1 MTQEPSAAAPAEQ
14 STSEAARR
22 RIALVTGA
30 GTGIGRAVA
39 LALAGRGYQ
48 VVLAGRRLT
57 QLEAVAAEGG
67 AACLAVQADVTREDS
82 VDGLFAR
89 VADSFGRLDL
99 LFNNAGIG
107 APPTPLEELP
117 LDVWSRVID
126 TNLTGAFLSTRA
138 AMRLM
143 KTQSPRGGRIIN
155 NGSISASVPRPR
167 MVAYTASKHAITGLT
182 RATALEG
189 RQHDIACGQIDI
201 GNATTP
207 LAAPMAQGTLQ
218 ADFSMRPEPTFDVKH
233 VADAVLYM
241 AGLPLEANVLFMT
254 VMATQMP
261 YVGRG

>member
-1 MTQEPSAAAPAEQ
+1 
-14 STSEAARR
+14 
-22 RIALVTGA
+22 
-30 GTGIGRAVA
+30 VA
-39 LALAGRGYQ
+39 LALARNGWK

-57 QLEAVAAEGG
+57 QLEVVAAEGG
-67 AACLAVQADVTREDS
+67 AGCLAAGADVTSEAS
-82 VDGLFAR
+82 VDALFKR
-89 VADSFGRLDL
+89 VTESFGRLDL

-107 APPTPLEELP
+107 TPSIPLEELP
-117 LDVWSRVID
+117 VEMWRNVID
-126 TNLTGAFLSTRA
+126 TNLTGSFLCTRA

-143 KTQSPRGGRIIN
+143 KAQNPRGGRIIN

-182 RATALEG
+182 KATALEG

-207 LAAPMAQGTLQ
+207 LATPMAQGTLQ
-218 ADFSMRPEPTFDVKH
+218 ADFSMRPEPTFDVCY

-241 AGLPLEANVLFMT
+241 AGLPLDANVLFMT
-254 VMATQMP
+254 VMATKMP